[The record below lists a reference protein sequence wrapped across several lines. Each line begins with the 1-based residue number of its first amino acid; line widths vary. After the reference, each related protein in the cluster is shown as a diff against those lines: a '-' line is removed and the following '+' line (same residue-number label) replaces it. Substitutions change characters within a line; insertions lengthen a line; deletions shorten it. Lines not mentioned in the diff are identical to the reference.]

1 MRIVHGISPAYVPH
15 WGRAE
20 CVREHIQNGADEQV
34 TGGFALTVTYN
45 SRTNTLTTHNKGAEM
60 VRCALMM
67 GGGKKAGN
75 DLAIG
80 ENGEGS
86 KLANLAGWRKGLKV
100 YTDTRGERWRS
111 TVEYDEG
118 FGGET
123 LVTRIR
129 KISDAND
136 GVTVVIQGITPEEW
150 EGMVGHYRFL
160 KEVSSSRG
168 TTTYKYHPT
177 GGSYRGT
184 IIQDGNPGELFV
196 KGIFVTTLKG
206 NWAFAY
212 DLKQVELNRD
222 RDIPD
227 MWDVEYQIRLLIAE
241 ESADLD
247 CMALAKGDT
256 KEAGLLAETH
266 CYTNSFHREVVAAF
280 VEQHGEGVIPCST
293 PQEVAQAQQ
302 HGLSVTLVSEQLKKL
317 LQKVGPLNID
327 VILAARRFDVSED
340 HKMRDLSK
348 RERRNLSWAVAMIMR
363 ARPEAVK
370 EMEVTVVTFCGDL
383 LGLHKG
389 SSIKLAREI
398 LEDRAQ
404 LISVLIHEMA
414 HNEGGDGTP
423 QHRREIESIS
433 ADIIVSLTGGE

>member
-1 MRIVHGISPAYVPH
+1 
-15 WGRAE
+15 
-20 CVREHIQNGADEQV
+20 
-34 TGGFALTVTYN
+34 
-45 SRTNTLTTHNKGAEM
+45 
-60 VRCALMM
+60 
-67 GGGKKAGN
+67 
-75 DLAIG
+75 
-80 ENGEGS
+80 
-86 KLANLAGWRKGLKV
+86 
-100 YTDTRGERWRS
+100 
-111 TVEYDEG
+111 
-118 FGGET
+118 
-123 LVTRIR
+123 
-129 KISDAND
+129 
-136 GVTVVIQGITPEEW
+136 
-150 EGMVGHYRFL
+150 MVGHYRFL

-177 GGSYRGT
+177 GGSWRGS
-184 IIQDGNPGELFV
+184 IIQDGTPGELFI
-196 KGIFVTTLKG
+196 KGIYATTMKG

-227 MWDVEYQIRLLIAE
+227 MWGVEYEIRHLIAE

-247 CMALAKGDT
+247 CMTLAKGDT

-266 CYTNSFHREVVAAF
+266 CYTNSFHRQVAAKF

-302 HGLSVTLVSEQLKKL
+302 HGLNVTLVSEQLKKL
-317 LQKVGPLNID
+317 LQKVGALNIND
-327 VILAARRFDVSED
+327 ILATRKFDESATHE
-340 HKMRDLSK
+340 MRDLSK

-363 ARPEAVK
+363 ARPEAVQ
-370 EMEVTVVTFCGDL
+370 EMEVTVVTFCNPDI

-389 SSIKLAREI
+389 SSIKLARKI

-404 LISVLIHEMA
+404 LMSTLIHEMA